1 MKADI
6 RTGIGLTAFE
16 TAWGWVGFAWSELG
30 LVAVTLPQPTREAVL
45 DHLPRSKGPVPAP
58 PPGLD
63 LAVLAHKLQRY
74 FEGQAVDFNE
84 PLDLNVGTE
93 FQRQVWAITRSI
105 PRGQTLTYAEVAAR
119 IGSPQT
125 ARAVG
130 QALARNPWPVIVPCH
145 RVVGQG
151 RRLTGFGGGLEM
163 KRQMLKQEG
172 VSLAFEQ

>member
-63 LAVLAHKLQRY
+63 LAVL
-74 FEGQAVDFNE
+74 DFNE